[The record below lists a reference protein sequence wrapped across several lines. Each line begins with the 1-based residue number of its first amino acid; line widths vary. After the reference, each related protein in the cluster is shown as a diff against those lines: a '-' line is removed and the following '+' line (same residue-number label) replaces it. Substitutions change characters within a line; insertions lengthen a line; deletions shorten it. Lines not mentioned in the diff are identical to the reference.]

1 MFSRILH
8 DNDFIGSFFPPG
20 ILGQVQVEIL
30 MTLLGWAMSRNG
42 HRFDEAEEVRNGSVA
57 SWLQSRPKAQTDAEN
72 LTPIRNL
79 SANSIL
85 VLSCFA
91 FLSCTAM

>member
-8 DNDFIGSFFPPG
+8 DNDFTGSIFFYFPRNFGPG
-20 ILGQVQVEIL
+20 PGHRNF

-57 SWLQSRPKAQTDAEN
+57 SWLQSRPKAQTDAES

-85 VLSCFA
+85 VLSLHF
-91 FLSCTAM
+91 